1 MSFLNCFHS
10 STIHSKDH
18 KQDRD
23 EIEAEI
29 TRMKSHITK
38 VKDEKRK
45 RLKNLDL
52 FVLDNSIRESTVGQL
67 RGHTLQNKIDILK
80 QVQKVGI
87 KDIIIAAF
95 SHMTRVDDDFV
106 KYLKDNNYDFSH
118 FYTFAEVTEGVKDGT
133 YDTET
138 IPIAMR
144 KNHKY
149 GIPNTILE
157 IDLANDDVEWETKFT
172 IDDMCQLMYN
182 RMKWT
187 YRSISKNA
195 RILFNFRDLP
205 VAMTKAPLRVLYVL
219 RFLSK
224 LLPKERPFAVLFE
237 EPTGECLPE
246 ELEAWTMSV
255 RRTMTACGWQDGK
268 ILVHIHQ
275 RWDLQTTA
283 QLDCLNGGADGI
295 WCSLCEEGAAM
306 GHACSSITI
315 MNLIRL
321 GNIKVTE
328 RYNCVHLRNAAIEIT
343 KITTGKPPH
352 PKQVLYGE
360 RAIDLVFGSGAMG
373 GGDCFDLAE
382 FFGVETPNRMSTL
395 ATTEMIV
402 DHLES
407 LFGKNLQFTEDMALK
422 MLEVMLEDLRS
433 GRKEEYN
440 SAAGVAVLFDR
451 AGGKLTERMSE
462 IISSVQVKSEY
473 HKGLIA
479 EVRKQW
485 DFWDQQDVEQND
497 DRLQFDSFYHG
508 FMQPYFGCYQ
518 CITTKKGLQALDM
531 NSDGYI
537 DWKEFLVYV
546 KWALSQY
553 PHVAGVDELMSIVFE
568 KGLIP
573 AMRDERVRRG
583 TFNRSTL

>member
-1 MSFLNCFHS
+1 M
-10 STIHSKDH
+10 
-18 KQDRD
+18 
-23 EIEAEI
+23 
-29 TRMKSHITK
+29 
-38 VKDEKRK
+38 
-45 RLKNLDL
+45 KNLDL

-67 RGHTLQNKIDILK
+67 RGHTLQNKIDILE
-80 QVQKVGI
+80 QVKKVGI
-87 KDIIIAAF
+87 KDVIIAAF
-95 SHMTRVDDDFV
+95 SHMTRVDNDFV
-106 KYLKDNNYDFSH
+106 KYLKDNKYDFSH
-118 FYTFAEVTEGVKDGT
+118 FYTFAEVTEGVKVGT

-138 IPIAMR
+138 IPIAMM

-149 GIPNTILE
+149 GILNTIFE

-172 IDDMCQLMYN
+172 TDNMCQLMYD

-187 YRSISKNA
+187 YSNISENA
-195 RILFNFRDLP
+195 RILFNFRDFP
-205 VAMTKAPLRVLYVL
+205 VAMIKAPMRVLHVL
-219 RFLSK
+219 QFLSR
-224 LLPKERPFAVLFE
+224 LPPKERPFAVLFE
-237 EPTGECLPE
+237 EPTGECLPDE
-246 ELEAWTMSV
+246 MEIWTATL
-255 RRTMTACGWQDGK
+255 RKTMTACGWQDGK
-268 ILVHIHQ
+268 LLVHIHQ
-275 RWDLQTTA
+275 KWDLQTAA
-283 QLDCLNGGADGI
+283 QLDCLNAGADGI

-321 GNIKVTE
+321 GNTKVIE
-328 RYNCVHLRNAAIEIT
+328 KYNCVHLRKAAIEIT
-343 KITTGKPPH
+343 IITTGKPPY

-360 RAIDLVFGSGAMG
+360 RAIDLVLGSGVMG
-373 GGDCFDLAE
+373 GSDCFDIAE
-382 FFGVETPNRMSTL
+382 IFGVEKPNRISTI

-402 DHLES
+402 DHLEN
-407 LFGKNLQFTEDMALK
+407 LFGQNPQFTEGMAQK
-422 MLEVMLEDLRS
+422 MKELMLEDLRS
-433 GRKEEYN
+433 GRKEEYS

-462 IISSVQVKSEY
+462 VISSVQVKSEY

-485 DFWDQQDVEQND
+485 VLWNQQDIEQSD
-497 DRLQFDSFYHG
+497 DHLQYDSFYHG
-508 FMQPYFGCYQ
+508 FMQPYFGCYH

-553 PHVAGVDELMSIVFE
+553 PHVSGVDELMSIE

-573 AMRDERVRRG
+573 AMRDERVKRG
-583 TFNRSTL
+583 KLCVIAVVAKCTSKHVANCLCFYSFHFKFDQ